1 MAHTHRIGAH
11 TSTAGAL
18 ENAAILAHAA
28 DGNTAQIFSGSPRQ
42 WRNPMPAPA
51 AVDKLRSARERLDVN
66 PLVIHANYL
75 INLASIDPSNRAN
88 SIMAFRG
95 ELERAIAI
103 GAEFLVLHPG
113 SYKGQALE
121 DSLDR
126 FAEGLEEASRGIR
139 SAALTLL
146 LENTAGAGSAIG
158 SRFEELAALR
168 ERGLNRV
175 EYAIGYCIDTCHT
188 LVAGID
194 YCSAEKMEAMIEHL
208 DATLGIGRIPVF
220 HMNDS
225 KGECGSHLDRHEH
238 IGQGK
243 LGLEP
248 FERILNHP
256 ELSAKAFILET
267 PVDEPEDMARN
278 IAALRTMC
286 RPAASKAVPVPAA
299 KRAPAPR
306 KARGSRA

>member
-42 WRNPMPAPA
+42 WRNPMPAKTA
-51 AVDKLRSARERLDVN
+51 IEKLRAARERLDVN

-103 GAEFLVLHPG
+103 GAEYLVLHPG
-113 SYKGQALE
+113 SYKGQTIE
-121 DSLDR
+121 ESLDR
-126 FAEGLEEASRGIR
+126 FAEGLEEASSGIE
-139 SAALTLL
+139 SKTLTLL

-175 EYAIGYCIDTCHT
+175 EYALGYCIDTCHT
-188 LVAGID
+188 LVAGFD
-194 YCSAEKMEAMIEHL
+194 YCSDSKMKSLIADV
-208 DATLGIGRIPVF
+208 DAILGIDRIPVF

-256 ELSAKAFILET
+256 RLAGKAFILET
-267 PVDEPEDMARN
+267 PVDEPDDMARN
-278 IAALRTMC
+278 IAVLRGLC
-286 RPAASKAVPVPAA
+286 KPAATRSK
-299 KRAPAPR
+299 APR
-306 KARGSRA
+306 KARGSSV

>member
-1 MAHTHRIGAH
+1 MAFTHRIGAH

-28 DGNTAQIFSGSPRQ
+28 NGNTAQIFSGSPRQ
-42 WRNPMPAPA
+42 WRNPMPSAE
-51 AVDKLRSARERLDVN
+51 AVRKLRAARERLDVN
-66 PLVIHANYL
+66 PLVIHSNYL

-88 SIMAFRG
+88 SVMAFRG

-103 GAEFLVLHPG
+103 GAEYLVLHPG
-113 SYKGQALE
+113 SYKGQTLE

-126 FAEGLEEASRGIR
+126 FAKGLEEASNGIR
-139 SAALTLL
+139 SKTLTLL

-168 ERGLNRV
+168 ELSLKRV
-175 EYAIGYCIDTCHT
+175 DYAIGYCIDTCHT
-188 LVAGID
+188 LVAGYD
-194 YCSAEKMEAMIEHL
+194 YCSDAAMKSLVSDVDSILGL
-208 DATLGIGRIPVF
+208 DRIPVF

-225 KGECGSHLDRHEH
+225 KGGCGSRLDRHEH
-238 IGQGK
+238 IGKGK

-248 FERILNHP
+248 FGRILNHP
-256 ELSAKAFILET
+256 KLAAKTFILET

-278 IAALRTMC
+278 IATLRMLC
-286 RPAASKAVPVPAA
+286 SPAGA
-299 KRAPAPR
+299 KRSLAPR